1 MKLAM
6 NHIPALRTALIFLSL
21 SIIFTTSSGLSC
33 KKEDKEDKPSTNVTE
48 LDIMS
53 NNGKRW
59 MVGIVTL
66 TIYNAAG
73 DVESKEDKDIEDNIG
88 VWFGDNGGINGLNKT
103 FTASEPLLEY
113 FPELASWSLNET
125 RQTITLTCAPGY
137 CASNKSG
144 EWQISSFM
152 QRGDGGGY
160 IGIERTISLSG
171 GKKLK
176 QEMLLFVA

>member
-1 MKLAM
+1 MKLAF
-6 NHIPALRTALIFLSL
+6 NHIPALRTALVFLSM

-33 KKEDKEDKPSTNVTE
+33 KKDDKEDNPSTNVTE
-48 LDIMS
+48 QDIMS

-66 TIYNAAG
+66 TTYNAAG
-73 DVESKEDKDIEDNIG
+73 DVESKEDIDIDDNIG
-88 VWFGDNGGINGLNKT
+88 VWFGDNAGVNGLNKT
-103 FTASEPLLEY
+103 FTASEPLLDY
-113 FPELASWSLNET
+113 FPELASWSLNT
-125 RQTITLTCAPGY
+125 SSQTITLTCAPGY

-144 EWQISSFM
+144 EWQINSFM
-152 QRGDGGGY
+152 KREDGGGY
-160 IGIERTISLSG
+160 IRIERTISLSG